1 MIKINQT
8 NYPLFVG
15 LSHIGQ
21 IYSISWIKKIG
32 PCGVFDF
39 NKKTFQNF
47 KKNKFTNEEKNLSNI
62 RFDKK
67 KITFCNNFQSIK
79 NYNIIFFTYDTPL
92 NDKGYPNTN
101 YIENYLKKILN
112 IKFKK
117 KTTIFFTSQVYP
129 GFTDYIKK
137 KYLKNNNQI
146 KLIYMV
152 DTLKMGNA
160 ISRFLKPEQLIFGG
174 EKKDIKLI
182 SKLFKKFSCKKYIRS
197 YKEAELIKIS
207 INLYLYFSV
216 NLSNILDDFSKQK
229 DINFSNILEN
239 LKNDKRIGKHSYIQ
253 PSPAISGGHLE
264 RDVFFIKKFNKNYS
278 SQKVFTNLENFNEK
292 RKLDL
297 KNFVKK
303 MIKNNKIKLLIIGIS
318 YKDSSFSLVNSIFKK
333 IIENKNISSLF
344 YDSYFKKKLNTKL
357 KVVKNLNI
365 GLDKSNIV
373 LFNYSNDK
381 DLKII
386 KKKFSVYNKNK
397 FLIDIS
403 SNGLGF
409 IKDNINVINYYS
421 TKIS

>member
-1 MIKINQT
+1 MKINQT

-39 NKKTFQNF
+39 DKATLLNF
-47 KKNKFTNEEKNLSNI
+47 KKSKFTNEEKKLTNI
-62 RFDKK
+62 RFNKK
-67 KITFCNNFQSIK
+67 KITFCKNFDDIK

-92 NDKGYPNTN
+92 NDNGHPNVK
-101 YIENYLKKILN
+101 YIENNLKKILKL
-112 IKFKK
+112 KFDR

-137 KYLKNNNQI
+137 KYLKNNDQI

-160 ISRFLKPEQLIFGG
+160 INRFLKPEQLIFGG
-174 EKKDIKLI
+174 EKKDNELI
-182 SKLFKKFSCKKYIRS
+182 SRLFKKFSCKKYIKS

-229 DINFSNILEN
+229 GIIFPNILDN
-239 LKNDKRIGKHSYIQ
+239 LKNDKRIGKYSYVQ

-264 RDVFFIKKFNKNYS
+264 RDVFFIKKFNKNYLS
-278 SQKVFTNLENFNEK
+278 RKIFSNLENFNEK

-297 KNFVKK
+297 KNFIKK
-303 MIKNNKIKLLIIGIS
+303 LIKKKKVKLLIIGIS
-318 YKDSSFSLVNSIFKK
+318 YKNSSFSLVNTIFKK
-333 IIENKNISSLF
+333 IIDSKNISSIF
-344 YDSYFKKKLNTKL
+344 YDSYFTKKLNAKL
-357 KVVKNLNI
+357 KIVKKLNI
-365 GLDKSNIV
+365 GLNKSDIV

-386 KKKFSVYNKNK
+386 KKKFSIYNKNK

-403 SNGLGF
+403 SNGIGS

-421 TKIS
+421 KK

>member
-1 MIKINQT
+1 ME
-8 NYPLFVG
+8 P
-15 LSHIGQ
+15 
-21 IYSISWIKKIG
+21 
-32 PCGVFDF
+32 
-39 NKKTFQNF
+39 
-47 KKNKFTNEEKNLSNI
+47 
-62 RFDKK
+62 
-67 KITFCNNFQSIK
+67 
-79 NYNIIFFTYDTPL
+79 
-92 NDKGYPNTN
+92 
-101 YIENYLKKILN
+101 
-112 IKFKK
+112 
-117 KTTIFFTSQVYP
+117 
-129 GFTDYIKK
+129 
-137 KYLKNNNQI
+137 
-146 KLIYMV
+146 
-152 DTLKMGNA
+152 
-160 ISRFLKPEQLIFGG
+160 
-174 EKKDIKLI
+174 
-182 SKLFKKFSCKKYIRS
+182 
-197 YKEAELIKIS
+197 
-207 INLYLYFSV
+207 
-216 NLSNILDDFSKQK
+216 LDDEDLDGFEMQ
-229 DINFSNILEN
+229 LAA
-239 LKNDKRIGKHSYIQ
+239 IQ
-253 PSPAISGGHLE
+253 
-264 RDVFFIKKFNKNYS
+264 DY
-278 SQKVFTNLENFNEK
+278 LENFNEK